1 MNATGRIA
9 ILGAGSWGT
18 ALALLMAR
26 QEREVRL
33 WGRDEATQ
41 QTTAATRINRYLP
54 DFPLP
59 DVVLPTADLDAAV
72 TGADLVLLAVPS
84 AGIPD
89 LCRRLQPL
97 LDPEV
102 PCVGL
107 AKGLEPDTGRRMSE
121 VSEEILGPRARAQM
135 LGPSHA
141 EEVARGMPTAVVLA
155 GALPQVEHELQTRLS
170 SDILRVYTNKDLIGV
185 ELAAALKNVLAIA
198 AGICDGIGLGDNT
211 KGALLTRGV
220 AEMARLGAA
229 LGARQETFFGL
240 AGIGDV
246 ITTCLSRHSRN
257 RAFGEL
263 IGRGTQ
269 REDGLVQVGQVVEGA
284 ATTRTACR
292 LAERHRVALPI
303 ASTVEKVVFG
313 GMDPREAIDHLMSRD
328 LRSEDEPPEDGA
340 EPEVAP

>member
-1 MNATGRIA
+1 VVRSTGRIA

-18 ALALLMAR
+18 ALALLYAR
-26 QEREVRL
+26 RESEVRL
-33 WGRDEATQ
+33 WGRAPAVMEAM
-41 QTTAATRINRYLP
+41 ASAGENARYLP
-54 DFPLP
+54 GFPLP
-59 DVVLPTADLDAAV
+59 APVRPTAHLDRAV
-72 TGADLVLLAVPS
+72 ADADLVLLAVPS
-84 AGIPD
+84 AAIPD
-89 LCRRLQPL
+89 LCADLAPRLPA
-97 LDPEV
+97 DV
-102 PCVGL
+102 VCVGL
-107 AKGLEPDTGRRMSE
+107 AKGLHPATGRRLSE
-121 VSEEILGPRARAQM
+121 VATKALGERGRAQL

-155 GALPQVEHELQTRLS
+155 GAPPQVESELQTRLS
-170 SDILRVYTNKDLIGV
+170 SDTLRVYTNKDLIGV

-220 AEMARLGAA
+220 AEMARLGVA

-263 IGRGTQ
+263 IGRGTA
-269 REDGLVQVGQVVEGA
+269 REEGLAQVGQVVEGA
-284 ATTRTACR
+284 ETTRTACR
-292 LAERHRVALPI
+292 LAADHGVSLPI
-303 ASTVEKVVFG
+303 ATTVERVVFG

-328 LRSEDEPPEDGA
+328 LRSEDEPPG
-340 EPEVAP
+340 